1 MADNEKAKATKASTN
16 SNAQPPASSTGTKP
30 APRVIGNFTNLGE
43 SSRGGGPAA
52 TSTTR
57 MKFTPNMPVRKTKP
71 EDATASAAQV
81 VPAPKP
87 TTAATRGETGRE
99 KPTRGRGRGRGRG
112 GTGGGGGDTGSGRGI
127 APAMVPA
134 GPFAMGPLAAGMSG
148 TRNAPSS
155 ASYHTG
161 SGPGTSGR
169 AGGSGP
175 KAEPKPSVLPTN
187 RDQLVI
193 DDAPEVYSEDENE
206 EGRVIDLEEVK
217 MLDFM
222 APDALKK
229 ERRKE
234 RKSKGKQVAKK
245 EVIEIDIS
253 EPKESGDQDPIV
265 KEEMK
270 NESQALDLSE
280 SEEEIELEDLQQYF
294 QVSEDDASLNPN
306 ELYFFQ
312 FPDSFPVFSHPSELA
327 ASIDEENEVE
337 RTDESTALKAE
348 SSGKKVSFA
357 EDVKAGSSGPATP
370 RQREPPRTEGIIGQ
384 LEIHQSGAVRIRMPN
399 NIVFD
404 VSAATR
410 PAFLQQAVLVDIDAM
425 KMSVLGSVTRR

>member
-1 MADNEKAKATKASTN
+1 MATDAEREKIQEILSRDEYRMNIHSNYWLRFLNHSNRTVTLSTFAFVVGTRMLGSAYFGAGALLCVGLAKALKLVLRESRPVGTTYKVTYGMPSTHSATISYYATFITLSCAYLPIHPLFFHTWFDGPIN
-16 SNAQPPASSTGTKP
+16 ST
-30 APRVIGNFTNLGE
+30 I
-43 SSRGGGPAA
+43 
-52 TSTTR
+52 
-57 MKFTPNMPVRKTKP
+57 VRC
-71 EDATASAAQV
+71 
-81 VPAPKP
+81 
-87 TTAATRGETGRE
+87 
-99 KPTRGRGRGRGRG
+99 
-112 GTGGGGGDTGSGRGI
+112 
-127 APAMVPA
+127 
-134 GPFAMGPLAAGMSG
+134 
-148 TRNAPSS
+148 
-155 ASYHTG
+155 
-161 SGPGTSGR
+161 TSGK
-169 AGGSGP
+169 AGGSGA
-175 KAEPKPSVLPTN
+175 KAEAKPSVLPTN

-425 KMSVLGSVTRR
+425 KMSVLGSVTRRFVASPDIDALTASLGEEKPEVMDVDLP